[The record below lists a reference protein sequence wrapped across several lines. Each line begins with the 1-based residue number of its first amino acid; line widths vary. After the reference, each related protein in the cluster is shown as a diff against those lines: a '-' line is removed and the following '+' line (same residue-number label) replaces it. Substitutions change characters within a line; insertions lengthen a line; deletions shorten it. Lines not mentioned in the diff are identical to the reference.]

1 MSERAGPEP
10 ASPRPLADRGTSRQ
24 DREPMSRCTHRL
36 ECRASLL
43 ALAIATAGAS
53 VHVAALVIAGDDD
66 SRTRVTCPTKAG
78 RLASGPTGDPAYLEA
93 VELRCGMAGVDRCDV
108 ANVLGRSEALERAE
122 ALLGP
127 ETADHAFVRFAP
139 EYGRIVWS
147 VRDLDAGTRAE
158 LDAFDGRV
166 LEYSL
171 ELTPEAR

>member
-1 MSERAGPEP
+1 
-10 ASPRPLADRGTSRQ
+10 
-24 DREPMSRCTHRL
+24 MSRCTHRL

-53 VHVAALVIAGDDD
+53 VHVAALVLTGDGDT
-66 SRTRVTCPTKAG
+66 RTRVTCPTRASKPAG
-78 RLASGPTGDPAYLEA
+78 GLVGDPGYLEA
-93 VELRCGMAGVDRCDV
+93 VELRCAMAGVDRCDV
-108 ANVLGRSEALERAE
+108 ANVIGRADVIERAE
-122 ALLGP
+122 SLLGP
-127 ETADHAFVRFAP
+127 DTADHAFVRFAP

-171 ELTPEAR
+171 ELE